1 MNFYQNL
8 GYLILG
14 TRLKRLSET
23 FLNDV
28 NKFYQQSG
36 LEFDASWFPIFYLL
50 GRKNKLTIKEIADT
64 LQVSH
69 SAVSQLVTSLQQKG
83 YLKVQTSAT
92 DARAKQVMLSAKGT
106 QRLLQVQP
114 VWLTLQQTMADLV
127 ENNELVEKLLP
138 ALLNLEN
145 ALAEKPLL
153 NRLEQQYQIFESK

>member
-1 MNFYQNL
+1 MNFYQDL

-14 TRLKRLSET
+14 TRLKRLSDT

-28 NKFYQQSG
+28 NKFYLQLG
-36 LEFDASWFPIFYLL
+36 VEFDASWFPIFYLL

-92 DARAKQVMLSAKGT
+92 DARAKQVTLSAKGT
-106 QRLLQVQP
+106 QRLLQIQP
-114 VWLTLQQTMADLV
+114 VWLTLQQTMTDLV

-138 ALLNLEN
+138 ALLNIES
-145 ALAEKPLL
+145 ALAEKSLL
-153 NRLEQQYQIFESK
+153 NRLEQQYQVFESK